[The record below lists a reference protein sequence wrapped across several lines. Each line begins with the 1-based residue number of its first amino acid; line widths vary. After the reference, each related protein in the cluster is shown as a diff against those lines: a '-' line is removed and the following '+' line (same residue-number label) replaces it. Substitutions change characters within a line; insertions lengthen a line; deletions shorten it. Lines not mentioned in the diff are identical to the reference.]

1 MRLSHARK
9 TGGPRPVRAGR
20 LRLAALPLACAL
32 AACAALAAGCSS
44 KPPPPPPKPYEVPQK
59 ADSPQAV
66 KWGYAPRALT
76 LELNADP
83 ELNTY
88 DGFSHNVLLCIF
100 QLSDTAAF
108 EELAANQGGLRKL
121 LACDRFDKS
130 VVHFERRYI
139 SPGSQSTL
147 VLDRAEGAQFLAV
160 AAGYYALVPGM
171 VTRSWQFPLKV
182 EQEGSLF
189 WKSDVYSPGGL
200 QMDLLLGPRSIQRMG
215 GD

>member
-1 MRLSHARK
+1 L
-9 TGGPRPVRAGR
+9 
-20 LRLAALPLACAL
+20 LACAL
-32 AACAALAAGCSS
+32 AMASALAGGCSS
-44 KPPPPPPKPYEVPQK
+44 KPPLPPPKPYEVPQK

-66 KWGYAPRALT
+66 KWGYAPHALT

-83 ELNTY
+83 ELNSY
-88 DGFSHNVLLCIF
+88 DGYSHNVLLCIF

-108 EELAANQGGLRKL
+108 EELAANQGGIRKL

-139 SPGSQSTL
+139 SPGSQTTL

-160 AAGYYALVPGM
+160 AAGYYDLDPGM

-182 EQEGSLF
+182 DQEGMLF
-189 WKSDVYSPGGL
+189 WKSDVYSPGSL